1 MNTEQ
6 LRRYLDIRLDR
17 IELQLNMLTNFMM
30 TKYGQEFPFLM
41 SDLQKKLNDTRLMDF
56 ELEMKETRSRSDRG
70 REDIYEEFFEQYY
83 KQQKET

>member
-17 IELQLNMLTNFMM
+17 IELQLNILTNFMM
-30 TKYGQEFPFLM
+30 TKYSQEFPAMM

-56 ELEMKETRSRSDRG
+56 DQFLKGQKKKVGKNRDEV
-70 REDIYEEFFEQYY
+70 YEEFFECY
-83 KQQKET
+83 KQKKSEQ